1 MWQSFNINEVAR
13 RLKTNI
19 GQGLS
24 KEEAEE
30 RHNKHGPNKLDE
42 QKKESI
48 LVRFIKQFQDFM
60 IIILLIAAIISAG
73 ISFVQGENDYIDSI
87 IIVAIVVLNA
97 IMGLVQE
104 AKAEKSLEALKDM
117 SAPVAKVR
125 RDGRIYTVK
134 GTEVVPGDVVLLEAG
149 NFVPAD
155 CRLINS
161 YNLKIEESSLTG
173 ETVPVTKDADVL
185 LDEKTALG
193 DTLNMAFANTIVVNG
208 HAEAIVTD
216 IGMNTKV
223 GKIAKMI
230 ITNESPET
238 PIQKKLGEV
247 GKTLGMGCLVICAI
261 IFVIGVLK
269 KIEPIEMFMTSVGL
283 AVAAIPEG
291 LPAIVTIM
299 LSIGVTR
306 MARKNTII
314 RKLPAV
320 ETLGSS
326 SVICSDKT
334 GTLTQNKMQVTKV
347 MDVKGESL
355 NFQRDFIL
363 ELGTMCTDVEEDVG
377 EATELAIVNAAKEQG
392 KFKERLYQKFAR
404 INDIPFD
411 SERKM
416 MSTIHKVVSGSE
428 INSYTNEKIGN
439 IDRHMFVNTKEG
451 EQLLIQNN
459 YSARNFNNTENSSSI
474 GQIFKDSQYIT
485 ITKGAPDVLLKHCTK
500 YFLNGEILSLDRSI
514 MEKVEKINSKMA
526 DDALR
531 VIAVAYSQ
539 MPRLPTNIDSETIE
553 NNLTFVGLIGM
564 IDPPREGVERAVA
577 TCRKAGIKTV
587 MITGDHIAT
596 AKAIAK
602 DLGILKKN
610 DLAITGKELDEI
622 PQKELEKNISKYS
635 VFARVSPEHKVRI
648 VEAFQK
654 TGAVVAMTGD
664 GVNDAPAL
672 KKADIGIAMG
682 KNGTDV
688 AKNASDM
695 ILTDD
700 NFVTIVEAVKQGRNI
715 FENIK
720 KAVHFLIATNIGEIV
735 TIFVGLLL
743 GMKAPLLAIQL
754 LWVNLVTDSLPA
766 IAIGLE
772 PPDKDIM
779 SRKPRDSKKSI
790 FADGLWG
797 KIFVEGTMLG
807 MLTLLIFSIGNNLY
821 GLEVGRSMAFVA
833 LGMLEL
839 VHSFNVKSDESIF
852 KVGLFENKY
861 LIGAFVLGTLLQV
874 VVVMVPV
881 FANVFKLVPL
891 NGIQWSYTIGI
902 SILPIVII
910 EAQKKLNE
918 MKFGKRV
925 IFEQRGR
932 IKRSMKQRGRSICFK
947 FETNGTHLRFRIIR
961 DGLSLSKIYFIIK

>member
-13 RLKTNI
+13 KLRTNI
-19 GQGLS
+19 ENGLT
-24 KEEAEE
+24 KEEAEN
-30 RHNKHGPNKLDE
+30 RRNKHGPNKLDE
-42 QKKESI
+42 QKKENLFI
-48 LVRFIKQFQDFM
+48 RFIKEFNDFM
-60 IIILLIAAIISAG
+60 IIILIIAAIISAFV
-73 ISFVQGENDYIDSI
+73 SFIQGENDYIDSI
-87 IIVAIVVLNA
+87 IIISIVVLNA

-125 RDGRIYTVK
+125 RNGRIETVK
-134 GTEVVPGDVVLLEAG
+134 GTEVVPGDIVLLEAG

-173 ETVPVTKDADVL
+173 ETVPILKDANVL
-185 LDEKTALG
+185 LEEKTPIG

-238 PIQKKLGEV
+238 PIQRKLGEV
-247 GKTLGMGCLVICAI
+247 GKTLGIVCLVICAV
-261 IFVIGVLK
+261 IFVIGLLK

-306 MARKNTII
+306 MAKKNSIV

-347 MDVKGESL
+347 MDLKGESL
-355 NFQRDFIL
+355 NLQKNLVL
-363 ELGTMCTDVEEDVG
+363 ELGSMCTDVEGDVG
-377 EATELAIVNAAKEQG
+377 EATEVAIINAAKEQG
-392 KFKERLYQKFAR
+392 KFKERLYQKFKR

-411 SERKM
+411 SNRKM
-416 MSTIHKVVSGSE
+416 MTTIHSMQNQTANNIRDSNSNDTEIEKV
-428 INSYTNEKIGN
+428 ILRDKI
-439 IDRHMFVNTKEG
+439 
-451 EQLLIQNN
+451 
-459 YSARNFNNTENSSSI
+459 SNNTDN
-474 GQIFKDSQYIT
+474 YLV

-500 YFLNGEILSLDRSI
+500 YSLNGEVHNLSSEDYKKI
-514 MEKVEKINSKMA
+514 EKTNSDMA
-526 DDALR
+526 NNALR
-531 VIAVAYSQ
+531 VIAVAYSII
-539 MPRLPTNIDSETIE
+539 PKLPSNIDSQNIE
-553 NNLTFVGLIGM
+553 NNLIFVGLIGM
-564 IDPPREGVERAVA
+564 IDPPREGVKEAVA
-577 TCRKAGIKTV
+577 TCRRAGIKTV
-587 MITGDHIAT
+587 MITGDHILT

-602 DLGILKKN
+602 ELGILRNN
-610 DLAITGKELDEI
+610 DLAVTGQELDRM
-622 PQKELEKNISKYS
+622 PQNELEKNIFKYS

-672 KKADIGIAMG
+672 KKADIGVAMG
-682 KNGTDV
+682 RNGTDV

-695 ILTDD
+695 ILADD

-715 FENIK
+715 FDNIK

-743 GMKAPLLAIQL
+743 GLKAPLLAIQL
-754 LWVNLVTDSLPA
+754 LWINLVTDSLPA

-772 PPDKDIM
+772 KPDKDIM
-779 SRKPRDSKKSI
+779 NKKPRDNRKSI

-797 KIFVEGTMLG
+797 KIIVEGTMIG
-807 MLTLLIFSIGNNLY
+807 VLTLFAFSIGNNLY
-821 GLEVGRSMAFVA
+821 GLEVGRTMAFVA

-839 VHSFNVKSDESIF
+839 VHSLNVKSEESIF
-852 KVGLFENKY
+852 KVGIFENKY
-861 LIGAFVLGTLLQV
+861 LVGSIILGTILTIL
-874 VVVMVPV
+874 VVMVPV
-881 FANVFKLVPL
+881 FADVFKLQALTP
-891 NGIQWSYTIGI
+891 IQWLYTMAI
-902 SILPIVII
+902 SIMPIIII

-918 MKFGKRV
+918 VKFGKTRR
-925 IFEQRGR
+925 IGGR
-932 IKRSMKQRGRSICFK
+932 IASS
-947 FETNGTHLRFRIIR
+947 E
-961 DGLSLSKIYFIIK
+961 